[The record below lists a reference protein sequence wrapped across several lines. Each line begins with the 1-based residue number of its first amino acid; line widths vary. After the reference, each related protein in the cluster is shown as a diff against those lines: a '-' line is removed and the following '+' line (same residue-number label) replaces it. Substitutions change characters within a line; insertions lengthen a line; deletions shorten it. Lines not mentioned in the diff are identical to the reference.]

1 MSIQLVIAE
10 KPSVARSIAGVIGAD
25 QKRDG
30 YMEGNGYLVSWCI
43 GHLVSLAD
51 AGAYDERFKKWRY
64 DDLPILPQEWQYIIP
79 AEKKGQFA
87 VLRSLMERP
96 DVTGL
101 VCATDAGRE
110 GELIFRFVYQMAGCK
125 KPFKR
130 LWISSMEDAAI
141 RKGFAHLKPGAD
153 YDNLYQSA
161 LCRAQADWLV
171 GINATRLF
179 SILYHKTLTV
189 GRVQT
194 PTLNMLVD
202 REAKISNF
210 KKEKYYVVHIAAG
223 GMEAASDRFLNPDDA
238 DATKTACAGAQ
249 AVCVSVKREKKTEQP
264 PRLYDL
270 TSLQREANRLFGFTA
285 KQTLDYAQQLY
296 EKKLLTYPR
305 TDSQYLTDDMQPTAE
320 SIVSG
325 LWPLLSFAAGLDIAP
340 QFGRVLNS
348 KKVSDHHAIIPTMEF
363 VQKGFDG
370 LTEGEKKLLSLVCCK
385 LLCAVAA
392 PHVYE
397 AVTATFTCAGNEF
410 TAKGK
415 TILTPGWKEIERR
428 FKASFKTDADEDAPE
443 LARELPEITEG
454 QTFDPVEASIT
465 EHFTTPP
472 KPYTEDT
479 LLSAMERA
487 GAEDMP
493 EDKVNCSAGA
503 REGGLGQAER
513 KGLGTPATR
522 AAILE
527 KLVQMGFVQRKGKQL
542 VPTKDG
548 INLAVVLPE
557 SLTSP
562 VLTAEWENRLT
573 EIAKGKADPDEFMAE
588 IEAQVHQLVRAY
600 SCISADKQ
608 NLFQS
613 KRVIIGKCPRCN
625 ENVYEGKKNF
635 YCGNRSCQF
644 VMWKNDRFFE
654 QRKKAFTPKIAAAL
668 LKDGKAKVKGLYSEK
683 TGKTYDATVLLADTG
698 DKYVNYRVERK
709 E

>member
-25 QKRDG
+25 QKKDG

-79 AEKKGQFA
+79 AEKKGQFT

-141 RKGFAHLKPGAD
+141 REGFAHLKPGAD
-153 YDNLYQSA
+153 YDDLYQSA

-210 KKEKYYVVHIAAG
+210 KKEKYHVVHIAAG

-270 TSLQREANRLFGFTA
+270 TTLQREANRLFGFTA
-285 KQTLDYAQQLY
+285 KQTLDYAQSLY
-296 EKKLLTYPR
+296 EKRFLTYPR
-305 TDSQYLTDDMQPTAE
+305 TDSNYLTEDMAQTATDL
-320 SIVSG
+320 VAA
-325 LWPLLSFAAGLDIAP
+325 LLPVLPFMQGAELTPEI
-340 QFGRVLNS
+340 GRVINS
-348 KKVSDHHAIIPTMEF
+348 AKVSDHHAIIPTAAF
-363 VQKGFDG
+363 AGNGFDG
-370 LTEGEKKLLSLVCCK
+370 LPESEKKLMSLVCCK

-392 PHVYE
+392 PQEYE
-397 AVTATFTCAGNEF
+397 TVTAVFALGGKSF

-415 TILTPGWKEIERR
+415 TILMAGWKDIDAR
-428 FKASFKTDADEDAPE
+428 FRAALKAKPDEDSAEDAALPE
-443 LARELPEITEG
+443 LAEG
-454 QTFDPVEASIT
+454 QIFEAVTASVS
-465 EHFTTPP
+465 EHYTTPP
-472 KPYTEDT
+472 KPYTEDS
-479 LLSAMERA
+479 LLSAMENA
-487 GAEDMP
+487 GKEDMP
-493 EDKVNCSAGA
+493 ED
-503 REGGLGQAER
+503 AER
-513 KGLGTPATR
+513 QGLGTPATR
-522 AAILE
+522 AAIIE
-527 KLVQMGFVQRKGKQL
+527 KLLSAGFVERKGKSL

-548 INLAVVLPE
+548 INLAVILPDM
-557 SLTSP
+557 LKSP
-562 VLTAEWENRLT
+562 LLTAEWETRLT
-573 EIAKGKADPDEFMAE
+573 EIAKGSDDPQSFMQG
-588 IEAQVHQLVRAY
+588 IEDMTRELVKRY
-600 SCISADKQ
+600 SHITEDGKK
-608 NLFQS
+608 LFAPE
-613 KRVIIGKCPRCN
+613 KEAVGICPRCKSP
-625 ENVYEGKKNF
+625 VYEGKKNF
-635 YCGNRSCQF
+635 YCSDRS
-644 VMWKNDRFFE
+644 
-654 QRKKAFTPKIAAAL
+654 
-668 LKDGKAKVKGLYSEK
+668 
-683 TGKTYDATVLLADTG
+683 
-698 DKYVNYRVERK
+698 
-709 E
+709 